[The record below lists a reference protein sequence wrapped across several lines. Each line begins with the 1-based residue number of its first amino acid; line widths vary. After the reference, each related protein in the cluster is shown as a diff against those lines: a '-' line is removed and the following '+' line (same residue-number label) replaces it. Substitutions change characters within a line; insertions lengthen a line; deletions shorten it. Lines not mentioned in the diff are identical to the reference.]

1 MKRLSDYKGEDA
13 LELWADLLDPMTKII
28 GDRVV
33 VNMMTNGSA
42 PILVAKEILKEHKA
56 EATEILQR
64 IDDTPINGFNIVI
77 RLVGLLME
85 FEKSEEL
92 KDFFGYAVQEKTGK
106 ESSGLRMVSTEADE
120 K

>member
-13 LELWADLLDPMTKII
+13 LELWGDLLEPMTKIV
-28 GDRVV
+28 GDKAIA
-33 VNMMTNGSA
+33 NMMKNGSA
-42 PILVAKEILKEHKA
+42 PLLIAKEILKGHKA

-77 RLVGLLME
+77 RLVSLLME
-85 FEKSEEL
+85 FERSEEL
-92 KDFFGYAVQEKTGK
+92 KGFFGYAEQVKTDN
-106 ESSGLRMVSTEADE
+106 ESSGLHTVSTEADE